1 MSSRPLDAPGTLRSP
16 QTSPRATD
24 VPRTSKHSQAPQMSL
39 GPTEPPIP
47 GRFRWKK
54 PPGAAPR
61 GGEAAGP
68 GGTCPGTP
76 RAVAGSSAGR
86 GRGGRGGR
94 GGSGAPPV
102 NHPPGM
108 CPDARVQRRDGS
120 GGTGEFRDGRAPPAP
135 TAEHGRAR
143 GVPREGQAWAGPQ
156 NLPGGDTGGCTV
168 PPAPC
173 RGQEGCRGGYPGF
186 PEAANPPREPP
197 ESGKRREPEPERAG
211 GSLPV
216 PPGVALGTLPGLGL
230 LQGRSTRG
238 SSWDSAGAVPPS
250 PASPEP
256 PATATATIIIIKFSV
271 AFVTPATAAD
281 TSSATTNVATN
292 SIPVLTATPALRSG
306 IPVPFPVPCPA
317 LTPSRPNPVP
327 VPISV

>member
-1 MSSRPLDAPGTLRSP
+1 M
-16 QTSPRATD
+16 
-24 VPRTSKHSQAPQMSL
+24 
-39 GPTEPPIP
+39 GP
-47 GRFRWKK
+47 
-54 PPGAAPR
+54 
-61 GGEAAGP
+61 
-68 GGTCPGTP
+68 
-76 RAVAGSSAGR
+76 AGR
-86 GRGGRGGR
+86 GNFGTDGPPRLPRLSTDELVACPERVKSGRD
-94 GGSGAPPV
+94 PKT
-102 NHPPGM
+102 
-108 CPDARVQRRDGS
+108 CL
-120 GGTGEFRDGRAPPAP
+120 GGTRVAAPSPPRRA
-135 TAEHGRAR
+135 
-143 GVPREGQAWAGPQ
+143 
-156 NLPGGDTGGCTV
+156 
-168 PPAPC
+168 

-186 PEAANPPREPP
+186 PEAGNPPREPP
-197 ESGKRREPEPERAG
+197 ESGKRREREREPERAG

-250 PASPEP
+250 PESPEP
-256 PATATATIIIIKFSV
+256 PATAIIIIIKFSV

-281 TSSATTNVATN
+281 TSSATTNAATN